1 MHCGNVETYINRA
14 VAREYPVEKKFDF
27 CGEILSTKFR
37 TWLSTAYVGKWKL
50 CV

>member
-1 MHCGNVETYINRA
+1 MHCGNVGTYINRA
-14 VAREYPVEKKFDF
+14 VAREYHVEKNFDF